1 VVPDAL
7 EVDDVPDGHETPAD
21 FWTFADKLLAEHPL
35 VIDRPRGCRHPR
47 FPDFVYPFDYGYLD
61 GTTTAADGGGID
73 VWRGSG
79 PAVVTGALCTLD
91 ALKGDAEVKL
101 LVGCTEAEVATVL
114 ATMNSG
120 PMRAIL
126 VGREGGRSGVSE
138 PAT

>member
-1 VVPDAL
+1 MT
-7 EVDDVPDGHETPAD
+7 DGRPTSAD
-21 FWTFADKLLAEHPL
+21 FWTFADELLAAHPL
-35 VIDRPRGCRHPR
+35 VIDRPSGCRHPR
-47 FPDFVYPFDYGYLD
+47 FPDFVYPLDYGYLD
-61 GTTTAADGGGID
+61 GTTAPDGNGID

-101 LVGCTEAEVATVL
+101 LVGCTEAEVAVVL

-126 VGREGGRSGVSE
+126 ISRDGGRSAVCR